1 MKKLGKLIPLLL
13 LIGFFGFCIYLGSTG
28 LDIVSFYNAISHSTV
43 VQAEAIKCYTKNEV
57 GEMSFGED
65 YIFERTNEL
74 DKSKPAILDFDE
86 LKIINADTGK
96 FFNMT
101 KESDNHFKSG
111 DYHYLTND
119 IRTVV
124 IEAVFNSTSGG
135 DLVFSKILM
144 CEPF

>member
-1 MKKLGKLIPLLL
+1 MNSNTCMKKLLLL
-13 LIGFFGFCIYLGSTG
+13 LFSIL
-28 LDIVSFYNAISHSTV
+28 ISYSTV
-43 VQAEAIKCYTKNEV
+43 AQAEAMKCYTKNEV

>member
-1 MKKLGKLIPLLL
+1 M
-13 LIGFFGFCIYLGSTG
+13 
-28 LDIVSFYNAISHSTV
+28 
-43 VQAEAIKCYTKNEV
+43 KCYTKNEV

-74 DKSKPAILDFDE
+74 DKSKPSILDFDE

-111 DYHYLTND
+111 NYHYLTND
-119 IRTVV
+119 RRSVV
-124 IEAVFNSTSGG
+124 IEAVFNSASVG
-135 DLVFSKILM
+135 DLVYSKILM

>member
-1 MKKLGKLIPLLL
+1 MKKLLALLFAL
-13 LIGFFGFCIYLGSTG
+13 FISYSSTS
-28 LDIVSFYNAISHSTV
+28 L
-43 VQAEAIKCYTKNEV
+43 AEALKCYTKNEV
-57 GEMSFGED
+57 GEMSFGEQ
-65 YIFERTNEL
+65 YIFERTSQL
-74 DKSKPAILDFDE
+74 DRSKPTIMDFDE

-111 DYHYLTND
+111 NYHYLTND
-119 IRTVV
+119 RRSVV
-124 IEAVFNSTSGG
+124 IEISFQSTSAG

>member
-1 MKKLGKLIPLLL
+1 MVMKELKKFGISMNFGSMNNMEKLLL
-13 LIGFFGFCIYLGSTG
+13 SLIFI
-28 LDIVSFYNAISHSTV
+28 SFSTV
-43 VQAEAIKCYTKNEV
+43 IQAEAIKCYTKNEV

>member
-1 MKKLGKLIPLLL
+1 MTMKKILFLLL
-13 LIGFFGFCIYLGSTG
+13 SILISYSSAT
-28 LDIVSFYNAISHSTV
+28 
-43 VQAEAIKCYTKNEV
+43 QAKAIKCYTKNEV
-57 GEMSFGED
+57 GEMSFGEQ
-65 YIFERTNEL
+65 YIFERTNKL
-74 DKSKPAILDFDE
+74 DKSKPSILDFDE

>member
-1 MKKLGKLIPLLL
+1 MKKLLTILFSIL
-13 LIGFFGFCIYLGSTG
+13 
-28 LDIVSFYNAISHSTV
+28 ISHSTV

-65 YIFERTNEL
+65 YIFIERLEL